1 MSQVNNQGQRLP
13 ISVPANQQLLSQN
26 LHNNIAQTGVPG
38 SSGLTSSLPPVSS
51 LSQTTMQNVVG
62 SNSNL
67 QNTQNIS
74 GVAHNSVEN
83 TMGPGV
89 PANMFANSQTWQ
101 QQPQGQN
108 QQHYLYQQPLQQQ
121 LMKPKFPQGNI
132 PHSLLQSQMQQQQ
145 QQQQQQQNLLQQ
157 SQLQSSQQPV
167 MQSSQL
173 SNVQQNQQNPVEQ
186 SSQPVLQQHPQ
197 SVLRQ
202 QRQQQQSPIIH
213 QQQQQPILPTQ
224 QHQQHLMG
232 QLPNAT
238 NMQQNQLM
246 GQPNSIPDIQQQQQR
261 LLSQQNKLSNLQQQ
275 QLMAQQNNNLPN
287 MHQQQLGPQNDVNG
301 LQEQQQQLLG
311 TQSTNSSMLTN
322 QHTVHMVQ
330 SQPKV
335 PVQQQT
341 QQSTA
346 TMMPIQGQQSQPL
359 SQQQMMSHVQ
369 SQPGQV
375 GLQQQPNPLQRD
387 MQQRIQASGTLL
399 PQQNV
404 IDQQK
409 QLFQPQRAI
418 PEASSASLDSTAQ
431 TGNASGG
438 DLQEEIYQKIKAMK
452 DMYLADLSEMYQ
464 KIAGKLQQH
473 DSLPQQPKNEQLEK
487 LKIFKTMLERL
498 ITFLQV
504 PKSSVIPGF
513 KDKLGAYEKQIT
525 NFLHSNRPRKPV
537 SSMQQGQALSM
548 HSMQQPQP
556 QMTQM
561 QNHDSQMNPQMQ
573 SMNLQ
578 GSVATMQQNTMNS
591 LQHNSLSPL
600 LGVSNAQQSMMNSLL
615 PSSTL
620 DPGQNNALN
629 TLQQV
634 AVGSLQQDP
643 VSGPQQVNLN
653 PLSSQGGMNRLQPT
667 LNPLQSNSNMAQ
679 HQHLK
684 QQE

>member
-1 MSQVNNQGQRLP
+1 
-13 ISVPANQQLLSQN
+13 
-26 LHNNIAQTGVPG
+26 
-38 SSGLTSSLPPVSS
+38 
-51 LSQTTMQNVVG
+51 
-62 SNSNL
+62 
-67 QNTQNIS
+67 
-74 GVAHNSVEN
+74 
-83 TMGPGV
+83 
-89 PANMFANSQTWQ
+89 
-101 QQPQGQN
+101 
-108 QQHYLYQQPLQQQ
+108 
-121 LMKPKFPQGNI
+121 
-132 PHSLLQSQMQQQQ
+132 
-145 QQQQQQQNLLQQ
+145 
-157 SQLQSSQQPV
+157 
-167 MQSSQL
+167 
-173 SNVQQNQQNPVEQ
+173 
-186 SSQPVLQQHPQ
+186 
-197 SVLRQ
+197 
-202 QRQQQQSPIIH
+202 
-213 QQQQQPILPTQ
+213 
-224 QHQQHLMG
+224 
-232 QLPNAT
+232 
-238 NMQQNQLM
+238 
-246 GQPNSIPDIQQQQQR
+246 
-261 LLSQQNKLSNLQQQ
+261 
-275 QLMAQQNNNLPN
+275 
-287 MHQQQLGPQNDVNG
+287 
-301 LQEQQQQLLG
+301 
-311 TQSTNSSMLTN
+311 
-322 QHTVHMVQ
+322 
-330 SQPKV
+330 
-335 PVQQQT
+335 
-341 QQSTA
+341 
-346 TMMPIQGQQSQPL
+346 
-359 SQQQMMSHVQ
+359 
-369 SQPGQV
+369 
-375 GLQQQPNPLQRD
+375 
-387 MQQRIQASGTLL
+387 
-399 PQQNV
+399 
-404 IDQQK
+404 
-409 QLFQPQRAI
+409 
-418 PEASSASLDSTAQ
+418 
-431 TGNASGG
+431 
-438 DLQEEIYQKIKAMK
+438 MK

-537 SSMQQGQALSM
+537 SSMQQGQALNM

-634 AVGSLQQDP
+634 AVGSLQHDP

-684 QQE
+684 QQEQMLQNQQFKLQYQQRQMQQHFIQKQQLLQLQQTKQQQQLQQTKQQQPAQLQANQMQQLHQMTVYLGLLGFALIFFLNLVHLFLTFDFSVYLGLLVKYQ